1 MQQLEILPWQRTEVL
16 LFFISVFVYSI
27 SIKKN
32 LNVFCLVSNK
42 HATQNPTNPVN
53 AANEQP
59 KCLDTEIATV
69 INHSTSIYPIICICD
84 YNN

>member
-27 SIKKN
+27 SIN
-32 LNVFCLVSNK
+32 IFLVSNK

-53 AANEQP
+53 AAN
-59 KCLDTEIATV
+59 
-69 INHSTSIYPIICICD
+69 
-84 YNN
+84 

>member
-27 SIKKN
+27 SIN
-32 LNVFCLVSNK
+32 IFLMVCLVSNK

-84 YNN
+84 YDN